1 MVPVASLESLV
12 YQEHKVVKGLV
23 ETKDLEDLK
32 EIMEILDL
40 RVTLE
45 IVNVFK

>member
-1 MVPVASLESLV
+1 MVPVGSLESLAH
-12 YQEHKVVKGLV
+12 QEHKVAKGLV

-45 IVNVFK
+45 IVNAFK